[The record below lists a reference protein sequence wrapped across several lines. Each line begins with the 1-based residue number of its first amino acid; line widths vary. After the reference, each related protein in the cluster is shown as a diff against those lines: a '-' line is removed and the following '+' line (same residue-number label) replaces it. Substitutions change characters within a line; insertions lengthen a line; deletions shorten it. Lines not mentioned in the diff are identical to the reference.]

1 MPNFFTDNEDIL
13 DYLDHVDLRT
23 LVTLQERGFA
33 EADQYDYA
41 PADYEDAMDNYRRV
55 LTMLGKLCGDFVAPR
70 AADVDKEGAHYEDG
84 VVTYAKGTQEALDQF
99 CQADLMGFTLPRK
112 YGGLN
117 MPVLLYTMAI
127 EMVSR
132 ADASLMNLFGLQDIA
147 ETILAFADDP
157 IKDKYL
163 PMFAAGEVTGA
174 MVLTEPDAGSD
185 LGNVQLRAIHD
196 EATDTWRLRGVKRFI
211 TNGCAQ
217 VLLVLA
223 RSEEGSE
230 GARGLSLLICES
242 GPTVHIRRIEDK
254 MGIHGSPTCEIQ
266 FNDTP
271 AKLVGSRRRGLSTYV
286 MYLMNGARLGIA
298 SQGIG
303 IAQAAFEAALEY
315 AADREQFGKPIR
327 QFPAVRQ
334 LLGDMHLMVETSRL
348 ITYEAAYCVDMAESI
363 EHLKGSGELDG
374 LPGCEGL
381 ADDLRKYTALARALT
396 PICKYY
402 ATEMCNR
409 VAYDAVQVLAGSG
422 FMRDYELER
431 FYRDARIT
439 TIYEGT
445 TQIQQAAALGS
456 VLKGVLEARFEELH
470 GRFAGA
476 DPKMLEALSEARG
489 WLKEAVE
496 FANGQD
502 QPFRDLHAGK
512 LVESATAIYCGYL
525 LLEPASRNPHKA
537 ALAQHFIAEKLPH
550 VRLAR
555 DQVLSGNRTYLER
568 MPELLKYRLTAVNHR
583 GHREH

>member
-13 DYLDHVDLRT
+13 DYLDHTDLRT

-33 EADQYDYA
+33 DAGQYDYA

-55 LTMLGKLCGDFVAPR
+55 LEMLGKLCGEFIAPR
-70 AADVDKEGAHYEDG
+70 AAEVDKEGAHYADG
-84 VVTYAKGTQEALDQF
+84 VVTYAKGTQEALDQLRA
-99 CQADLMGFTLPRK
+99 ADLMGFTLPRK

-117 MPVLLYTMAI
+117 MPVLIYTIAI

-147 ETILAFADDP
+147 ETIHAFADESL
-157 IKDKYL
+157 KDKYL
-163 PMFAAGEVTGA
+163 PMFAAGQVTGA

-185 LGNVQLRAIHD
+185 LGNVQLRATFNEAHD
-196 EATDTWRLRGVKRFI
+196 LWRLNGVKRFI

-217 VLLVLA
+217 VLLVLG

-230 GARGLSLLICES
+230 GARGLSLFLCEA
-242 GPTVHIRRIEDK
+242 GQGVRVRRIEDK

-266 FNDTP
+266 FTNAP
-271 AKLVGSRRRGLSTYV
+271 AKLVGSRRRGLSSYV
-286 MYLMNGARLGIA
+286 MFLMNGARLGIA
-298 SQGIG
+298 GQGIG

-334 LLGDMHLMVETSRL
+334 LLGDMHMMIETSRL
-348 ITYEAAYCVDMAESI
+348 ITYEAAYCVDMAEII
-363 EHLKGSGELDG
+363 EGLKDSGELDKM
-374 LPGCEGL
+374 PGGKEL
-381 ADDLRKYTALARALT
+381 AGQLRRYTNLARALT

-402 ATEMCNR
+402 ATEMCNQ
-409 VAYDAVQVLAGSG
+409 VAYDAQQVLAGSG

-445 TQIQQAAALGS
+445 TQIQHAAALGS
-456 VLKGVLEARFEELH
+456 VLKGVLEERFTELH
-470 GRFAGA
+470 ATMQAAGA
-476 DPKMLEALSEARG
+476 DAKMLAALSDARG
-489 WLKEAVE
+489 WLREAVA
-496 FANGQD
+496 FANTQGQD
-502 QPFRDLHAGK
+502 FRDLHAGK

-525 LLEPASRNPHKA
+525 LLEPATRNAHKA
-537 ALAQHFIAEKLPH
+537 ALAENFVNERLLH
-550 VRLAR
+550 VRLWR
-555 DQVLSGNRTYLER
+555 DQVLTGSRTYLDR
-568 MPELLKYRLTAVNHR
+568 MPELLKYD
-583 GHREH
+583 

>member
-13 DYLDHVDLRT
+13 DYLAHTDLRT

-33 EADQYDYA
+33 EAEQYDYA
-41 PADYEDAMDNYRRV
+41 PADYEDAMDSYHRV
-55 LTMLGKLCGDFVAPR
+55 LEMLGELCAEFIAPR
-70 AADVDKEGAHYEDG
+70 AADVDAEGAHYADG
-84 VVTYAKGTQEALDQF
+84 VVTYARGTQEALEQLRK
-99 CQADLMGFTLPRK
+99 ADLMGFTLPRR

-117 MPVLLYTMAI
+117 MPVLIYTIAI
-127 EMVSR
+127 ELVSR

-147 ETILAFADDP
+147 ETIHAFADDGL
-157 IKDKYL
+157 KDAYL
-163 PMFAAGEVTGA
+163 PMFAAGDVTGA

-185 LGNVQLRAIHD
+185 LGNVQLRATYD
-196 EATDTWRLRGVKRFI
+196 EATDTWHLNGVKRFI

-230 GARGLSLLICES
+230 GARGLSLFLCES

-254 MGIHGSPTCEIQ
+254 LGIHGSPTCEIQ

-271 AKLVGSRRRGLSTYV
+271 ARLVGSRRRGLSSYV

-298 SQGIG
+298 AQGVG
-303 IAQAAFEAALEY
+303 IAQAALEAALEY

-334 LLGDMHLMVETSRL
+334 LLGDMHMMVETSRL

-363 EHLKGSGELDG
+363 EELKKSGELEKI
-374 LPGCEGL
+374 PGGAEL
-381 ADDLRKYTALARALT
+381 AGDLRKYVNLARALT

-409 VAYDAVQVLAGSG
+409 VAYDALQVLAGSG
-422 FMRDYELER
+422 YMRDYEVER

-456 VLKGVLEARFEELH
+456 VLKGVLEERFGELH
-470 GRFAGA
+470 GKMQPAGA
-476 DPKMLEALSEARG
+476 DAGMLEALQEARG
-489 WLKEAVE
+489 WLREAVE
-496 FANGQD
+496 FANAQD

-512 LVESATAIYCGYL
+512 LVESATTIYCGYL
-525 LLEPASRNPHKA
+525 LLEPATRSGHKA
-537 ALAQHFIAEKLPH
+537 ALAEHFINEKLPH

-555 DQVLSGNRTYLER
+555 DQILSGSRTYLDR
-568 MPELLKYRLTAVNHR
+568 MPELLKYD
-583 GHREH
+583 